1 MHEFIISPIF
11 NLKAIG
17 VEISEVIHKRI
28 LFIGEHHCSASLH
41 SGLPGAVCFPG
52 AMVAYQLHYVT
63 IPVALAGIGV
73 ILHLLAAVRF

>member
-28 LFIGEHHCSASLH
+28 LFIGEHHCSASVH

-52 AMVAYQLHYVT
+52 AMVAYQFHY
-63 IPVALAGIGV
+63 PALPLTAAGIGI
-73 ILHLLAAVRF
+73 ILHLLAAFRL